1 MVQTATQ
8 RQRRQYFNT
17 EFINWEIEADEIEQ
31 LGRAIMGI
39 FDQTTLTIEAIIARL
54 GPDLVKELSQTSRGG
69 RVTTISNVE
78 LALRWLEANGQLIAL
93 PMADSLTW
101 RQEDFVYAPVSIW
114 LPNLDSSHLPTEAEA
129 QLNLTR
135 RYLATYGPATE
146 ADISFW
152 TGFSKSETARAV
164 GALTRETTLV
174 MVDGL
179 PGAMM
184 LLKAQADTLSAVSS
198 AGEPIIS
205 VLPADDP
212 FVIAHRASR
221 ARLIADP
228 RLQRQVFNNAGQAR
242 PTILVDGRIVGVW
255 SWEDEADQNSL
266 YWQLITEVD
275 TAHLPLIE
283 ARLTEFSACFGPE
296 MRVERKEA

>member
-1 MVQTATQ
+1 
-8 RQRRQYFNT
+8 
-17 EFINWEIEADEIEQ
+17 
-31 LGRAIMGI
+31 
-39 FDQTTLTIEAIIARL
+39 
-54 GPDLVKELSQTSRGG
+54 
-69 RVTTISNVE
+69 
-78 LALRWLEANGQLIAL
+78 
-93 PMADSLTW
+93 
-101 RQEDFVYAPVSIW
+101 
-114 LPNLDSSHLPTEAEA
+114 
-129 QLNLTR
+129 
-135 RYLATYGPATE
+135 
-146 ADISFW
+146 
-152 TGFSKSETARAV
+152 
-164 GALTRETTLV
+164 
-174 MVDGL
+174 
-179 PGAMM
+179 
-184 LLKAQADTLSAVSS
+184 
-198 AGEPIIS
+198 
-205 VLPADDP
+205 LPADDP